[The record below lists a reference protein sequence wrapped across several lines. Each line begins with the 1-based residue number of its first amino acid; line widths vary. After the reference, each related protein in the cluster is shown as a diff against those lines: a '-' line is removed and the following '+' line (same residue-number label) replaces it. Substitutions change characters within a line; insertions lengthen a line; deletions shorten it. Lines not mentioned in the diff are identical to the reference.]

1 MDEDLQGLIQD
12 LLSTGML
19 LADVNAFLLLIWK
32 YITQGNVD
40 SIDDQ
45 LANTNNSLYIQAWS
59 LYDEQIN
66 ALDIN
71 QLGWYV
77 NPH

>member
-1 MDEDLQGLIQD
+1 MNEDLQCLVQE
-12 LLSTGML
+12 LLNTGMSL
-19 LADVNAFLLLIWK
+19 SQVNSFLLLIWQ
-32 YITQGNVD
+32 YISQGSVG

-45 LANTNNSLYIQAWS
+45 LANTNNSQYVEAWS
-59 LYDEQIN
+59 TYDEQIM

-71 QLGWYV
+71 NLNWYV